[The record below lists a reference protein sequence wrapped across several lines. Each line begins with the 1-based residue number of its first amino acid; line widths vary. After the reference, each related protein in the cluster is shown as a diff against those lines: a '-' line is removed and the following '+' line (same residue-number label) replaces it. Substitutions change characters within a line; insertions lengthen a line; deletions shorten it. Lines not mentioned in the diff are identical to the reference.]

1 VSAAIYQQ
9 INLYQPI
16 FRRQRQI
23 FSAMTMLQAG
33 GIVAAAL
40 LGIYFFGLWQVL
52 GLEAEAVQLEGREK
66 AYAAQFARL
75 DTSSSL
81 ARRREVER
89 ELEHLNDQLVSQQRL
104 IEVLRDRPL
113 GSTDGFSSYL
123 EALARQHRSGLW
135 LTELRINGAS
145 RALELVGRTIEPNL
159 VAEYLQDLGQE
170 PALAGQL
177 FDEFEVERGDSGTP
191 GAFKVS
197 SRAVGER
204 IALNAEPQ
212 R

>member
-23 FSAMTMLQAG
+23 FSAVTMLQAS
-33 GIVAAAL
+33 GIVAVAL
-40 LGIYFFGLWQVL
+40 LALYAFGLWQVL

-75 DTSSSL
+75 DTTSSL
-81 ARRREVER
+81 ARRREVEH
-89 ELEHLNDQLVSQQRL
+89 ELEQLNQQLVSQQRL

-113 GSTDGFSSYL
+113 GSTDGFSGYL
-123 EALARQHRSGLW
+123 EALANRHRNGLW

-170 PALAGQL
+170 PSLAGQL
-177 FDEFEVERGDSGTP
+177 FDEFEVERGEPGTP
-191 GAFKVS
+191 STFRVS

-204 IALNAEPQ
+204 VALNQGPP

>member
-1 VSAAIYQQ
+1 MSATLYQQ

-23 FSAMTMLQAG
+23 FSALTMLQAC

-40 LGIYFFGLWQVL
+40 LCMYAYGVWHVL

-75 DTSSSL
+75 DPSSSL
-81 ARRREVER
+81 QRRREVEQ
-89 ELEHLNDQLVSQQRL
+89 ELKELNEQLVNQQRL
-104 IEVLRDRPL
+104 VEVLRQRPL
-113 GSTDGFSSYL
+113 GSTDGFSAYL
-123 EALARQHRSGLW
+123 AALARQYRNGLW
-135 LTELRINGAS
+135 LTELRINGAT
-145 RALELVGRTIEPNL
+145 RAIELVGNTIEPNL
-159 VAEYLQDLGQE
+159 VAEYLQNLGEE

-177 FDEFEVERGDSGTP
+177 FDEFDVERGEP
-191 GAFKVS
+191 GAPVKFRVA

-204 IALNAEPQ
+204 IARNEVAS